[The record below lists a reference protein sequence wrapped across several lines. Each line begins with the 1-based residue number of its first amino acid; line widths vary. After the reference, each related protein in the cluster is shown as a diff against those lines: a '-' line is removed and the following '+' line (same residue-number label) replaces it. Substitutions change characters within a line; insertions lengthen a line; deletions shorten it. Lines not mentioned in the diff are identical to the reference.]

1 MLADKLSIDLELV
14 PWLRNVF
21 QISNNYISPQQVVI
35 SEQLAVVQKSTG
47 IERLKIDKCCGKL
60 HFV

>member
-1 MLADKLSIDLELV
+1 MSAGKLQTDLELV

-21 QISNNYISPQQVVI
+21 QISYYYISPQQVVI
-35 SEQLAVVQKSTG
+35 SEQLAVVKKSTG

-60 HFV
+60 HYV